1 MHRRWADALH
11 RWVSLGEN
19 GNSFNAL
26 CLIPPEK
33 PPISFI
39 LNGTTQPGQYLPGK
53 RHDLH

>member
-19 GNSFNAL
+19 GKIFNAL

-33 PPISFI
+33 PLILFI
-39 LNGTTQPGQYLPGK
+39 
-53 RHDLH
+53 